1 MRRETSARQATADD
15 VQTLAR
21 AAGFELDAERAA
33 ALVPICNE
41 LAEADRRLRA
51 LPLAESAA
59 AGPPWGQ
66 AGRDG

>member
-1 MRRETSARQATADD
+1 MRRETSARQATAED
-15 VQTLAR
+15 VQTLAG

-33 ALVPICNE
+33 ALVPICAA